1 MKYIQNNGR
10 MAVAFS
16 ITLNNRAVKLELDRR
31 RLYRDTGNIA
41 TAGLT
46 EVSDEAY
53 DELCKSKNFNRLI
66 KAGTLEVVD
75 EKTVKADIKASA
87 DKELIKENKKL
98 EKEAEKA
105 VKAKEEAE
113 AQLSVKDKEINDLKA
128 QLEALTK
135 KGNKADT
142 EKAKAKDK
150 ADADADAEADKE
162 AQGF

>member
-10 MAVAFS
+10 TSVTFS
-16 ITLNNRAVKLELDRR
+16 ITLTDRAVKFELDRR

-41 TAGLT
+41 TSGLT
-46 EVSDEAY
+46 EVPDEVY
-53 DELCKSKNFNRLI
+53 DELCKSNSFNRLI
-66 KAGTLEVVD
+66 EEGTLEIVD
-75 EKTVKADIKASA
+75 EKIVKADIKDSA

-113 AQLSVKDKEINDLKA
+113 AQLSAKDKEINDLKA
-128 QLEALTK
+128 QLEALSK
-135 KGNKADT
+135 KGNKVDA
-142 EKAKAKDK
+142 EKDK
-150 ADADADAEADKE
+150 ADAEADKE

>member
-16 ITLNNRAVKLELDRR
+16 ITLKNRAVKLELDRR

-41 TAGLT
+41 TTGLT

-53 DELCKSKNFNRLI
+53 EELCKSKNFNRLV
-66 KAGTLEVVD
+66 KEGTLEVVD

-105 VKAKEEAE
+105 IKAKEEAE
-113 AQLSVKDKEINDLKA
+113 AKLSVKDDEINTLKA
-128 QLEALTK
+128 QIEALTK
-135 KGNKADT
+135 KDNKADA
-142 EKAKAKDK
+142 EADKDK
-150 ADADADAEADKE
+150 ADADAEADKE

>member
-10 MAVAFS
+10 TSVTFS
-16 ITLNNRAVKLELDRR
+16 ITLKNRAVKLELDRR
-31 RLYRDTGNIA
+31 RIYQDTGNIA

-53 DELCKSKNFNRLI
+53 NELCKSKNFNRLI
-66 KAGTLEVVD
+66 KAGTLEIVD

-87 DKELIKENKKL
+87 DKELLKENKKL
-98 EKEAEKA
+98 AKEAETA

-135 KGNKADT
+135 EDNKVDT
-142 EKAKAKDK
+142 EKDEDK
-150 ADADADAEADKE
+150 ADAEADKE

>member
-41 TAGLT
+41 TTGLT

-53 DELCKSKNFNRLI
+53 EELCKSKNFNRLI
-66 KAGTLEVVD
+66 KEGTLEIVD

-113 AQLSVKDKEINDLKA
+113 AQLSAKDEEINSLKA

-135 KGNKADT
+135 KEG
-142 EKAKAKDK
+142 KAK
-150 ADADADAEADKE
+150 ADAEADKE

>member
-10 MAVAFS
+10 TSVTFA
-16 ITLNNRAVKLELDRR
+16 ITLNNKTVKLELDRR

-53 DELCKSKNFNRLI
+53 DALCKSKSFNRLI
-66 KAGTLEVVD
+66 EEGTLEIVD
-75 EKTVKADIKASA
+75 EKIVKADIKDSA

-105 VKAKEEAE
+105 MKAKEEAE
-113 AQLSVKDKEINDLKA
+113 AQLSTKDKEINDLKA
-128 QLEALTK
+128 QLEALSK
-135 KGNKADT
+135 KGNKVDA
-142 EKAKAKDK
+142 EKDK
-150 ADADADAEADKE
+150 ADAEADKE

>member
-10 MAVAFS
+10 TSVTFA

-31 RLYRDTGNIA
+31 RLYQDTGNIA
-41 TAGLT
+41 TTGLT

-53 DELCKSKNFNRLI
+53 AELCKSKNFNRLI
-66 KAGTLEVVD
+66 KEGTLEIVD
-75 EKTVKADIKASA
+75 EKTVKAEVRASA

-113 AQLSVKDKEINDLKA
+113 AQLSAKDEEINSLKA

-135 KGNKADT
+135 KDK
-142 EKAKAKDK
+142 KDK
-150 ADADADAEADKE
+150 KDKKVDADAEADKE

>member
-10 MAVAFS
+10 TAVTFA
-16 ITLNNRAVKLELDRR
+16 IALKNRAVKLELDRR
-31 RLYRDTGNIA
+31 RIYRDSGNIA
-41 TAGLT
+41 TTGLT

-53 DELCKSKNFNRLI
+53 EELCKSKNFNRMI
-66 KAGTLEVVD
+66 KEGTLEVVD
-75 EKTVKADIKASA
+75 EKIVKADIKASA

-113 AQLSVKDKEINDLKA
+113 AQLSAKDDEINSLKA

-135 KGNKADT
+135 KDNKADA
-142 EKAKAKDK
+142 EKGKGKAKADV
-150 ADADADAEADKE
+150 DAEADKE

>member
-10 MAVAFS
+10 TAVAFS
-16 ITLNNRAVKLELDRR
+16 ITLKNRAVKLELDRR
-31 RLYRDTGNIA
+31 RIYRDTGNIA
-41 TAGLT
+41 VTGLT

-53 DELCKSKNFNRLI
+53 EELCKSKSFNRLI
-66 KAGTLEVVD
+66 KEGSLEVVD

-105 VKAKEEAE
+105 MKAKEEAE
-113 AQLSVKDKEINDLKA
+113 AQLSAKDEEINSLKA
-128 QLEALTK
+128 QLEALNK
-135 KGNKADT
+135 KENKAD
-142 EKAKAKDK
+142 AKKDK
-150 ADADADAEADKE
+150 DKSDAEEDTE

>member
-10 MAVAFS
+10 TSVTIS
-16 ITLNNRAVKLELDRR
+16 ITLKNRAVKLELDRR
-31 RLYRDTGNIA
+31 RLYQDTGNIA
-41 TAGLT
+41 TTGLT
-46 EVSDEAY
+46 EVSEEAY
-53 DELCKSKNFNRLI
+53 AELCKSKNFNRLV
-66 KAGTLEVVD
+66 KEGTLEVVD

-128 QLEALTK
+128 QLEALNK
-135 KGNKADT
+135 KDNK
-142 EKAKAKDK
+142 
-150 ADADADAEADKE
+150 ADADAEADKE

>member
-10 MAVAFS
+10 TSVTFS
-16 ITLNNRAVKLELDRR
+16 ITLNDRAVKVELDRR

-41 TAGLT
+41 TTGLT
-46 EVSDEAY
+46 EVSDEVY
-53 DELCKSKNFNRLI
+53 NELCKSKSFNRLI
-66 KAGTLEVVD
+66 EEGTLEIVD
-75 EKTVKADIKASA
+75 EKTVKADIKDSA

-113 AQLSVKDKEINDLKA
+113 AQLSAKDKEINDLKA
-128 QLEALTK
+128 QLEALSK
-135 KGNKADT
+135 KGNKV
-142 EKAKAKDK
+142 
-150 ADADADAEADKE
+150 DAEADKE

>member
-10 MAVAFS
+10 TAVAFS
-16 ITLNNRAVKLELDRR
+16 ITLKNRAVKLELDRR
-31 RLYRDTGNIA
+31 RIYQDTGNIA
-41 TAGLT
+41 STGLT

-53 DELCKSKNFNRLI
+53 EELCKSKSFNRLI
-66 KAGTLEVVD
+66 KEGSLEVVD

-113 AQLSVKDKEINDLKA
+113 AQLSAKDEEINTLKA

-135 KGNKADT
+135 KDNKAD
-142 EKAKAKDK
+142 AKKDK
-150 ADADADAEADKE
+150 DKADADAEADKE

>member
-10 MAVAFS
+10 TSVTFS
-16 ITLNNRAVKLELDRR
+16 ITLNNKTVKLELDRR

-53 DELCKSKNFNRLI
+53 DALCKSKSFNSLI
-66 KAGTLEVVD
+66 EEGTLEIVD
-75 EKTVKADIKASA
+75 EKTVKADIKDSA

-113 AQLSVKDKEINDLKA
+113 AQLSAKDKEINDLKA
-128 QLEALTK
+128 QLEALSK
-135 KGNKADT
+135 
-142 EKAKAKDK
+142 KDK
-150 ADADADAEADKE
+150 ADAEADKE